1 MTMDD
6 NTPAAVAISPG
17 LREELERKEIEVS
30 AYMLYLKAF

>member
-6 NTPAAVAISPG
+6 STPAAVAISPG

-30 AYMLYLKAF
+30 AYICYI

>member
-6 NTPAAVAISPG
+6 STPSAVVISPD

-30 AYMLYLKAF
+30 ALI